1 LPEVWEAVIVFLNVS
16 TQWRSS
22 GGFIYG
28 MDYLAVK
35 WAMELLEIKK
45 PFQVLQDLQVIEAKV
60 VEIISR
66 RSESKNGK

>member
-1 LPEVWEAVIVFLNVS
+1 MPEVWEAVIVFLNVS

-35 WAMELLEIKK
+35 WTMELLEIKK
-45 PFQVLQDLQVIEAKV
+45 PFQVLQDLQIIEAKV
-60 VEIISR
+60 VEIISS
-66 RSESKNGK
+66 RSEK